1 MTPLLAAAPAAFA
14 QAQASAADFSGSHEL
29 VVTAS
34 TVNLVGRATTSSQG
48 AVTKQEI
55 ELRPVYRVGQL
66 LETVPGLVATS
77 HSGEGKANQYLL
89 RGFNLDH
96 GTDLATFVDGMPVNM
111 RTHGHGQGYTDVN
124 FMLPDLASGI
134 RFSKGPYFASEG
146 DYASVGAVHVTY
158 LDQIPTTVS
167 ASAGT
172 LNDQRLFAA
181 TTQPLANGRLLAAGE
196 LVHLDGPWTHPDN
209 LRKVN
214 AVLRYS
220 QGERDDGFS
229 LTGMYYRALW
239 NSTTDQPVRA
249 ITQGLI
255 DRYGTLD
262 PSDGGQSRRIS
273 LSAAYA
279 HAGLHDQITANAYV
293 IVSRLTLWN
302 NFTHFLDDPV
312 NGDQHAQD
320 DRRTILGGAA
330 SYTRYG
336 KILGV
341 STDTVVGVQTRYD
354 DISIDRIH
362 TLRRQPLNTEIAD
375 KVQEASVGTYV
386 ENTTYWTNWLR
397 TVAGLREDYYH
408 ADIQDLVPQNSG
420 TSHAALFQPK
430 GSLIVGPFMDTE
442 LYVSAGRG
450 FHSNDVR
457 GSTKVFDPANPSVP
471 LTPASLLVKSTGYE
485 VGLRTTLGRTLQASV
500 TLFEM
505 SFDSELVYDPESGTT
520 SADRPS
526 RRRGV
531 EFTGQYRPWRWLE
544 LNANIAFSHA
554 RFTDVDPAGQYIPD
568 APEFIGSLGVL
579 INNLGPWSA
588 GVEFRDLG
596 PHPLIENNSVRSNGD
611 SEWNMN
617 LGYKVTPSL
626 KLRVDVFNVFGSKDD
641 AADYFYTDRLP
652 GEPAAGVADL
662 HIHPLEPRSA
672 RFSLTKVF

>member
-1 MTPLLAAAPAAFA
+1 MALVQPAHA
-14 QAQASAADFSGSHEL
+14 QDPDKADPHDV

-34 TVNLVGRATTSSQG
+34 TENLVGKATTSSQG
-48 AVTKQEI
+48 AVTRQELS
-55 ELRPVYRVGQL
+55 LRPVYRVGQL

-111 RTHGHGQGYTDVN
+111 RTHGHGQGYTDIN
-124 FMLPDLASGI
+124 FMLPELASGI

-146 DYASVGAVHVTY
+146 DFASVGAVHLNY
-158 LDQIPTTVS
+158 LDQIPTTFT

-181 TTQPLANGRLLAAGE
+181 TTQMVGDGRIMAAGE

-209 LRKVN
+209 LQKVN

-220 QGERDDGFS
+220 HGERDDGFS
-229 LTGMYYRALW
+229 ITGMYYRALW
-239 NSTTDQPVRA
+239 NATTDQPVRA

-262 PSDGGQSRRIS
+262 PSDGGQSRRMS
-273 LSAAYA
+273 LSAAWA
-279 HAGLHDQITANAYV
+279 HGDLDHMISANAYV

-302 NFTHFLDDPV
+302 NFTHFQDDPI

-330 SYTRYG
+330 SYTRYAKLFG
-336 KILGV
+336 A
-341 STDTVVGVQTRYD
+341 SSDTVIGVQTRYD
-354 DISIDRIH
+354 DIDIDRIH
-362 TLRRQPLNTEIAD
+362 TLRRTPLNTEIAD
-375 KVQEASVGTYV
+375 KVQEASVGAYL

-408 ADIQDLVPQNSG
+408 ADIQDLIPRNSG
-420 TSHAALFQPK
+420 SSHATLFQPK
-430 GSLIVGPFMDTE
+430 GSLVLGPFMNTE

-471 LTPASLLVKSTGYE
+471 LIPGSLLVKSTGYE
-485 VGLRTTLGRTLQASV
+485 AGLRTTFGRMLQASV
-500 TLFEM
+500 TVFEM
-505 SFDSELVYDPESGTT
+505 KFDSELTYDAESGTT

-526 RRRGV
+526 LRRGV
-531 EFTGQYRPWRWLE
+531 EFTGQFRPWRWVE

-554 RFTDVDPAGQYIPD
+554 RFTDMDPAGSYIPD
-568 APEFIGSLGVL
+568 APEFIASFGML
-579 INNLGPWSA
+579 IDNLGPWSA
-588 GVEFRDLG
+588 GAEFRDLG
-596 PHPLIENNSVRSNGD
+596 PHPLIEDNNVRSHGD

-617 LGYKVTPSL
+617 IGYKLTPTL
-626 KLRVDVFNVFGSKDD
+626 KLRVDVFNVFGSRDD
-641 AADYFYTDRLP
+641 AADYYYGDRLS
-652 GEPAAGVADL
+652 GEPAGGVSDL

>member
-1 MTPLLAAAPAAFA
+1 M
-14 QAQASAADFSGSHEL
+14 

-34 TVNLVGRATTSSQG
+34 TENLLGRAATSSQG
-48 AVTKQEI
+48 AVTKQEL

-66 LETVPGLVATS
+66 LETVPGLIATS

-124 FMLPDLASGI
+124 FMLPELASGI

-146 DYASVGAVHVTY
+146 DYASVGAVHINY
-158 LDQIPTTVS
+158 LYQIPTTLT

-181 TTQPLANGRLLAAGE
+181 STLPLGDGRLLAAGE

-209 LRKVN
+209 LRKAN

-220 QGERDDGFS
+220 RGERDDGVS
-229 LTGMYYRALW
+229 ITAMAYRALW

-249 ITQGLI
+249 ITEGLI

-262 PSDGGQSRRIS
+262 PSDGGQSLRLS
-273 LSAAYA
+273 LSGAYA
-279 HAGLHDQITANAYV
+279 HTEPDHQITANAYV

-302 NFTHFLDDPV
+302 NFTHFLDDPI

-320 DRRTILGGAA
+320 DRRTILGAA
-330 SYTRYG
+330 AGYTRYG
-336 KILGV
+336 KLFGV
-341 STDTVVGVQTRYD
+341 QTDTTIGLQTRYD
-354 DISIDRIH
+354 DIDIDRIH
-362 TLRRQPLNTEIAD
+362 TVKRVPLNTEIAD
-375 KVQEASVGTYV
+375 KVQEASVGAYL
-386 ENTTYWTNWLR
+386 ENTTYWTNFLR
-397 TVAGLREDYYH
+397 TVVGLREDYYH
-408 ADIQDLVPQNSG
+408 ADIQDLIPQNSG
-420 TSHAALFQPK
+420 SSHATLFQPK
-430 GSLIVGPFMDTE
+430 GSLILGPFMDTE

-457 GSTKVFDPANPSVP
+457 GTTKVFDPANPTVP
-471 LTPASLLVKSTGYE
+471 LTPGALLVKSTGYE
-485 VGLRTTLGRTLQASV
+485 AGLRTTLGRTLQASV
-500 TLFEM
+500 TVFEM
-505 SFDSELVYDPESGTT
+505 NFDSELTYDAETGTT
-520 SADRPS
+520 GADRPS

-531 EFTGQYRPWRWLE
+531 EFTGQYRPWRWIE

-554 RFTDVDPAGQYIPD
+554 RFTDANPAGQYIPD
-568 APEFIGSLGVL
+568 APEFIAAFGVL
-579 INNLGPWSA
+579 IDNIGPWSA
-588 GVEFRDLG
+588 GLEFRDLG
-596 PHPLIENNSVRSNGD
+596 PHPLIEDNSVRSDGD

-617 LGYKVTPSL
+617 IGYKLTPTL
-626 KLRVDVFNVFGSKDD
+626 KLRVDLYNVFDSQDD
-641 AADYFYTDRLP
+641 AADYYYADRLP
-652 GEPAAGVADL
+652 GEPAGGVNDL

-672 RFSLTKVF
+672 RVSLTKVF

>member
-1 MTPLLAAAPAAFA
+1 M
-14 QAQASAADFSGSHEL
+14 

-34 TVNLVGRATTSSQG
+34 TENLLGRAATSSQG
-48 AVTKQEI
+48 AVTKQEL

-66 LETVPGLVATS
+66 LETVPGLIATS

-124 FMLPDLASGI
+124 FMLPELASGI

-146 DYASVGAVHVTY
+146 DYASVGAVHINY
-158 LDQIPTTVS
+158 LYQIPTTLT

-181 TTQPLANGRLLAAGE
+181 STLPLGDGRLLAAGE

-209 LRKVN
+209 LRKAN

-220 QGERDDGFS
+220 RGERDDGVS
-229 LTGMYYRALW
+229 ITAMAYRALW

-249 ITQGLI
+249 ITEGLI

-262 PSDGGQSRRIS
+262 PSDGGQSLRLS
-273 LSAAYA
+273 LSGAYA
-279 HAGLHDQITANAYV
+279 HTEPDHQITANAYV

-302 NFTHFLDDPV
+302 NFTHFLDDPI

-320 DRRTILGGAA
+320 DRRTILGAA
-330 SYTRYG
+330 AGYTRYG
-336 KILGV
+336 KLFGV
-341 STDTVVGVQTRYD
+341 QTDTTIGLQTRYD
-354 DISIDRIH
+354 DIDIDRIH
-362 TLRRQPLNTEIAD
+362 TVKRVPLNTEIAD
-375 KVQEASVGTYV
+375 KVQEASVGAYL
-386 ENTTYWTNWLR
+386 ENTTYWTNFLR
-397 TVAGLREDYYH
+397 TVVGLREDYYH
-408 ADIQDLVPQNSG
+408 ADIQDLIPQNSG
-420 TSHAALFQPK
+420 SSHATLFQPK
-430 GSLIVGPFMDTE
+430 GSLILGPFMDTE

-457 GSTKVFDPANPSVP
+457 GTTKVFDPAYPTVP
-471 LTPASLLVKSTGYE
+471 LTPGALLVKSTGYE
-485 VGLRTTLGRTLQASV
+485 AGLRTTLGRTLQASV
-500 TLFEM
+500 TVFEM
-505 SFDSELVYDPESGTT
+505 NFDSELTYDAETGTT
-520 SADRPS
+520 GADRPS

-531 EFTGQYRPWRWLE
+531 EFTGQYRPWRWIE

-554 RFTDVDPAGQYIPD
+554 RFTDANPAGQYIPD
-568 APEFIGSLGVL
+568 APEFIAAFGVL
-579 INNLGPWSA
+579 IDNIGPWSA
-588 GVEFRDLG
+588 GLEFRDLG
-596 PHPLIENNSVRSNGD
+596 PHPLIEDNSVRSDGD

-617 LGYKVTPSL
+617 IGYKLTPTL
-626 KLRVDVFNVFGSKDD
+626 KLRVDLYNVFDSQDD
-641 AADYFYTDRLP
+641 AADYYYADRLP
-652 GEPAAGVADL
+652 GEPAGGVNDL

-672 RFSLTKVF
+672 RVSLTKVF